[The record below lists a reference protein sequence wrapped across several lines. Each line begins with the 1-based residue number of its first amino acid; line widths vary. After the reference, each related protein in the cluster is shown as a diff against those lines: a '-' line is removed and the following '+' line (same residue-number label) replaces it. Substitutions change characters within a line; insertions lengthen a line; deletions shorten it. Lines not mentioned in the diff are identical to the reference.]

1 MTVAR
6 GGRSRITQAQIVM
19 LIAAVAFVAF
29 SVLVPNFLSA
39 SNVTSLVQN
48 VSILGILAM
57 GMAISIIGR
66 GIDLS
71 MVASMAVSVAWMLA
85 EMNAGRPFGEAFG
98 LALAFS
104 LAVGLINGILIA
116 YVEIPPIFA
125 TLAMGTTIYGFG
137 RVFLLGSDVNYLP
150 QDWRWLTV
158 LATSRPLGVPVSV
171 LCFGFICAIG
181 HAFLR
186 YTREG
191 RFIYMMGDNPLA
203 ARITGVPFRH
213 MVVAQY
219 VLTSLVALAAG
230 LLMAALVASMN
241 TRIVGS
247 TLVYDVIL
255 VAVLGGI
262 GLSGGRGGVTSV
274 IVGTLLIGILLN
286 GMTMLNLSYT
296 TQNVIKALILLV
308 ALALDSIVN
317 PRDEQT
323 SQQGDI

>member
-1 MTVAR
+1 MKA
-6 GGRSRITQAQIVM
+6 RSRINQAQIVM
-19 LIAAVAFVAF
+19 LIAAVAFTAF

-39 SNVTSLVQN
+39 ANVSALVQN

-85 EMNAGRPFGEAFG
+85 AMNAGRPFAEAFVA
-98 LALAFS
+98 ALAFS
-104 LAVGLINGILIA
+104 VAIGLINGILIA
-116 YVEIPPIFA
+116 YVEIPAIFA
-125 TLAMGTTIYGFG
+125 TLAMGTAIYGFG

-150 QDWRWLTV
+150 KDWQWLNSI
-158 LATSRPLGVPVSV
+158 ATARPLGIPVSV
-171 LCFGFICAIG
+171 ICFAATCLVGSL
-181 HAFLR
+181 FLR

-203 ARITGVPFRH
+203 ARITGVPFRG

-219 VLTSLVALAAG
+219 VLTSVVAFAAG
-230 LLMAALVASMN
+230 LLLAALIANMN

-255 VAVLGGI
+255 VVVLGGI
-262 GLSGGRGGVTSV
+262 GLSGGRGGVISV

-286 GMTMLNLSYT
+286 GMTMMNLGYT
-296 TQNVIKALILLV
+296 TQNVIKAAILLV